1 MSTRTI
7 NPTTQAVRS
16 RTLPITAWIDQHARL
31 LLTVLIVG
39 WIVVFSVAAVRKFQ
53 QYEMGFDVAL
63 IQQIIWNTLE
73 GRPFET
79 HAYDHTNNI
88 LGTDSFLI
96 HLIFIPFYAIFP
108 NPTTLLVVQTIIVG
122 TSALAVYLL
131 ARDHVRQPWVA
142 LTFAAVYLAYQP
154 VMYGNLYEIRERVLA
169 MAWVLWILLCIQ
181 RRWFWP
187 MLLPMVLALL
197 CRLDTTIG
205 IALVGVYALLLRWP
219 SRSQPEPADQLPAGP
234 VPWRFG
240 FTLIG
245 SAVVWYLFVTK
256 VMVPY
261 YTDRPGYM
269 FLEHYRQFGD
279 TVGEVIFNVLTNP
292 LNTLSVML
300 MPAKLWFLLG
310 MFLPLAFLSLLNWR
324 LLVVMLPLYGLNL
337 LAPRKIQWD
346 VYHHYQGLIV
356 PLMLLAAITGLA
368 SLVRRRVF
376 GVQTMAWGVGAL
388 LLGTLVSQVLFD
400 NPLPGLLNQW
410 APTTREISANEL
422 VTQLPA
428 DAPVAVGSLLAPHIS
443 PRRDIYLVPGGDFF
457 YVADPFAKAEYALVD
472 MQKEHERTATEAALN
487 SGGWCVVDAKADYLL
502 LKKQVGA
509 QGERCTL

>member
-7 NPTTQAVRS
+7 NPPTRAVRS
-16 RTLPITAWIDQHARL
+16 QALPITAWIDQHVRL

-39 WIVVFSVAAVRKFQ
+39 WIAVFGVAAVRKFQ

-79 HAYDHTNNI
+79 HAYDHTKNI

-96 HLIFIPFYAIFP
+96 HLIFVPFYAIFP
-108 NPTTLLVVQTIIVG
+108 NPATLLVVQTVIVG

-131 ARDHVRQPWVA
+131 AREHLRQSWAA
-142 LTFAAVYLAYQP
+142 LAFAAVYLAYQP

-169 MAWVLWILLCIQ
+169 MAFVLWILLCIQ

-187 MLLPMVLALL
+187 MLIPMVLALL

-205 IALVGVYALLLRWP
+205 IALVGVYGLLLRWRRP
-219 SRSQPEPADQLPAGP
+219 QNVEASAQRVEEP

-240 FTLIG
+240 LTLIG

-256 VMVPY
+256 IMVPH

-279 TVGEVIFNVLTNP
+279 TIGEIVVNIIANP
-292 LNTLSVML
+292 FNTLSIML
-300 MPAKLWFLLG
+300 TPAKLWFLLG

-324 LLVVMLPLYGLNL
+324 LLLVMLPLYGLNL

-356 PLMLLAAITGLA
+356 PLMVLAAITGLA
-368 SLVRRRVF
+368 FLARRRVF
-376 GVQTMAWGVGAL
+376 GQQTLRWGVASL
-388 LLGTLVSQVLFD
+388 LLSTLASQVLFD
-400 NPLPGLLNQW
+400 NPLPGLLRHW

-422 VTQLPA
+422 VAQLP
-428 DAPVAVGSLLAPHIS
+428 DDVPVAVGSLLAPNIS

-457 YVADPFAKAEYALVD
+457 YVADPFGKAEYALVD
-472 MQKEHERTATEAALN
+472 MQKEHERTATEAAIG
-487 SGGWCVVDAKADYLL
+487 SGGWCVVDSKANYLL
-502 LKKQVGA
+502 LRKQTGA
-509 QGERCTL
+509 QGERCGL